1 MKNRLVVVADLG
13 CLKAYE
19 VEYDG
24 LSTKPRLKLIK
35 ELNTEKALGRIS
47 NRLTDEAGRFPGGNE
62 RSHPEIRA
70 FGERHNIKLELERR
84 AIKRLAQSINGLV
97 KGRDEPVYFAATRE
111 INRQI
116 LHALAPEARV
126 KIKKNVPEDLTK
138 INGVKL
144 LSHFQAA

>member
-24 LSTKPRLKLIK
+24 LSTAPKLKLI
-35 ELNTEKALGRIS
+35 EHLHTDEAHGRIS
-47 NRLTDEAGRFPGGNE
+47 DKLTDEAGRFPGGNK

-70 FGERHNIKLELERR
+70 FGERHNIELELERR
-84 AIKRLAQSINGLV
+84 AVKRMARSINNLV

-116 LHALAPEARV
+116 LHALAPEARA

-144 LSHFQAA
+144 LSHF

>member
-13 CLKAYE
+13 CLKAYQ

-24 LSTKPRLKLIK
+24 LSTTPRLKLI
-35 ELNTEKALGRIS
+35 EHLHTDEAQGRVS
-47 NRLTDEAGRFPGGNE
+47 GRLTDEAGRFPGGNE

-70 FGERHNIKLELERR
+70 FGERHNIELELERR
-84 AIKRLAQSINGLV
+84 AVKHLAQSINDLV

-116 LHALAPEARV
+116 LHALAPEARA
-126 KIKKNVPEDLTK
+126 KIEKMFRK
-138 INGVKL
+138 I
-144 LSHFQAA
+144 